1 MRVTLKIWRQPDSA
15 SPGAMAT
22 PVLHKEELTYEFV
35 EMKQRSYK

>member
-1 MRVTLKIWRQPDSA
+1 VAAWEWG
-15 SPGAMAT
+15 GADGP